1 MELSKMKGT
10 PAEQEGIW
18 FKWEDAKLKVASI
31 NSKRYQ
37 RILQD
42 KQAPYRAQIRR
53 GTLPDE
59 TREELATEAM
69 AEAILLDWEGVKEN
83 GKAISYSVAA
93 AKELLTKYQKFAAL
107 VAEFA
112 MNEAAFQA
120 ELDEEGIS
128 SLKKD

>member
-10 PAEQEGIW
+10 PAEQEGVW
-18 FKWEDAKLKVASI
+18 FKWEDAKLKIASI

-59 TREELATEAM
+59 TREQLATEAM
-69 AEAILLDWEGVKEN
+69 AEAILLDWENVKEN
-83 GKAISYSVAA
+83 GTEIPYSVAA
-93 AKELLTKYQKFAAL
+93 AKDLLTKYQRFAAL

-120 ELDEEGIS
+120 ELDEEGID
-128 SLKKD
+128 SLKKG

>member
-10 PAEQEGIW
+10 PAEQEGVW
-18 FKWEDAKLKVASI
+18 FKWEDAELKVASI

-69 AEAILLDWEGVKEN
+69 AEAILVDWKNVKEN
-83 GKAISYSVAA
+83 GQDVPYSVAEAKRLLA
-93 AKELLTKYQKFAAL
+93 AYPRFAAL

-120 ELDEEGIS
+120 ELDEEGIE
-128 SLKKD
+128 SLKKG